1 MYLEKKDNNL
11 IGKLVFRLVKKH
23 IAGSTSSA
31 VLNVVRDLND
41 KGMHTTV
48 TLLNDHV
55 DDQTKARYNANAY
68 IQFIKQLSRLQLDSD
83 VSLRPSQIGS
93 LVDSNLLEWNMNEI
107 VNAVNSGNHR
117 LWLEEEASG
126 MGEIVRLYRKF
137 RPKCDSL
144 GVEVRPDYD
153 DEDGD
158 SVSKLFSNKDVV
170 KLRCHVDERKAHP
183 KKVDKLKLYRN
194 YIDILM
200 AKRANLTIL
209 EHDQKLIGKLVSSSK
224 DYKKNLIFEIPL
236 GYNGK
241 VSKSAKGKLNMSVY
255 VPYGKDWIPYFI
267 NRLAEGRVRNIA
279 VTLLDGQKKVVDSNA
294 RKKQGKG

>member
-1 MYLEKKDNNL
+1 MEKKDNNL

-31 VLNVVRDLND
+31 VLNVIRDLNN

-83 VSLRPSQIGS
+83 VSIRPSQIGGN
-93 LVDSNLLEWNMNEI
+93 VDTDLLEWNMNEI
-107 VNAVNSGNHR
+107 VNAANQGNQR
-117 LWLEEEASG
+117 LWIEEESSG
-126 MGEIVRLYRKF
+126 ISNVVQLYRKF
-137 RPKCDSL
+137 KPKCSSL
-144 GVEVRPDYD
+144 GVEVRPDYSD
-153 DEDGD
+153 VEGEE
-158 SVSKLFSNKDVV
+158 VSKLFSGKDMV
-170 KLRCHVDERKAHP
+170 KLRCHIDEGKPHP
-183 KKVDKLKLYRN
+183 KGVDKLRLYRN
-194 YIDILM
+194 YIDVLM
-200 AKRANLTIL
+200 AKKVHLTVL
-209 EHDQKLIGKLVSSSK
+209 EHDQKLISRLVSLSK
-224 DYKKNLIFEIPL
+224 DYKKNLIIEIPL

-241 VSKSAKGKLNMSVY
+241 PSKSAKGRLNMSVY

-279 VTLLDGQKKVVDSNA
+279 VTLLNGQTNVDTNA
-294 RKKQGKG
+294 KKKQGKG